1 MGIRRG
7 APPEIIFDQAAV
19 GPDGA
24 DTAEIKGPQG
34 RVKVKRGMV
43 WLEISVG
50 LLAEGAV
57 IMGPDYAA
65 PLRWVYCKNCDFWPL
80 WGFYPRHAFST
91 RDPSLIAPRRS
102 RSPTAKS

>member
-19 GPDGA
+19 GPHGA

-34 RVKVKRGMV
+34 RVKVKRGTV

-50 LLAEGAV
+50 LLAPGAV

-65 PLRWVYCKNCDFWPL
+65 PLRWVYCKSGKCWAPL
-80 WGFYPRHAFST
+80 G
-91 RDPSLIAPRRS
+91 LL
-102 RSPTAKS
+102 PTARVFDTRSVTNRAAALPVAPHKR